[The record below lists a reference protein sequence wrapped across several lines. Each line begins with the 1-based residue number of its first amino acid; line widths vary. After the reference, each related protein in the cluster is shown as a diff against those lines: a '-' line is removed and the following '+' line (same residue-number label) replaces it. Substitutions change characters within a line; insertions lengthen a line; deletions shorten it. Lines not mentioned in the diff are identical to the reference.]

1 MGALYLI
8 RHGRTEANEK
18 WLYCGST
25 DLFLSESG
33 AEELKK
39 IKYNVPKNAI
49 FLTSGM
55 NRTEQTLKILFG
67 DVPHKIDRR
76 FREVDFGVFEM
87 KSYESLKE
95 QMDYQ
100 AWFSGDNEKKVPPDG
115 ESGEQMLE
123 RVLDGLQDL
132 QKESK
137 DVVLVSH
144 GGVIAAIME
153 HLFPDEGKNRY
164 LWQPRPGHGYVIKDG
179 RYQEIETNENIV

>member
-1 MGALYLI
+1 
-8 RHGRTEANEK
+8 
-18 WLYCGST
+18 
-25 DLFLSESG
+25 
-33 AEELKK
+33 
-39 IKYNVPKNAI
+39 
-49 FLTSGM
+49 
-55 NRTEQTLKILFG
+55 
-67 DVPHKIDRR
+67 
-76 FREVDFGVFEM
+76 
-87 KSYESLKE
+87 
-95 QMDYQ
+95 
-100 AWFSGDNEKKVPPDG
+100 
-115 ESGEQMLE
+115 MLE